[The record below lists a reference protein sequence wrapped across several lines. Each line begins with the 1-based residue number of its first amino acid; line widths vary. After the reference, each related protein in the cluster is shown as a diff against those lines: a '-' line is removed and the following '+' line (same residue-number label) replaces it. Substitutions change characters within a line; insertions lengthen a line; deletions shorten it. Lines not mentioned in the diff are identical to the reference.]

1 MASANFVRRIVVVDD
16 ESIIRYLLVSLLE
29 NLGFEAW
36 SAENAV
42 EAMKLIRKTDP
53 DVVILD
59 LDLGQGAS
67 GADLVS
73 AIRLD
78 NPARGIVMLSNFLPK
93 KNEQLSLDRVVYV
106 HKSELDD
113 SNVLQAAIDRSVGM
127 SRTTSTSTSGEFAA
141 EVQSLTR
148 NQQEILGLL
157 SRGMTNGEIAEQLGT
172 GTRAVER
179 TVTRI
184 YRKLGLS
191 SKPVGARRVE
201 AARRFLITVGSARS
215 NSR

>member
-42 EAMKLIRKTDP
+42 EAMKSIRKTDP

-127 SRTTSTSTSGEFAA
+127 SRTTSTSTTGEFAA

-157 SRGMTNGEIAEQLGT
+157 SRGMTNGEIAEHLGT

-184 YRKLGLS
+184 YQKLGLS

-201 AARRFLITVGSARS
+201 AARRFLITMGSARS

>member
-1 MASANFVRRIVVVDD
+1 MNESGFSRKIVVVDD
-16 ESIIRYLLVSLLE
+16 ENIIRYLLVNLLE

-36 SAENAV
+36 SASTAV
-42 EAMKLIRKTDP
+42 EGMKLIRKVDP
-53 DVVILD
+53 DVVVLD

-73 AIRLD
+73 AIRLQ
-78 NPARGIVMLSNFLPK
+78 NSSRGIVMLSNFLPK
-93 KNEQLSLDRVVYV
+93 KTEQLALERVSYL
-106 HKSELDD
+106 HKSELHDA
-113 SNVLQAAIDRSVGM
+113 SVLQRAIDSSVGLATPPQAHPVGVYA
-127 SRTTSTSTSGEFAA
+127 SDIQA
-141 EVQSLTR
+141 LTR

-157 SRGMTNGEIAEQLGT
+157 AQGKTNEEISIELGI

-184 YRKLGLS
+184 YQKLDLS

-201 AARRFLITVGSARS
+201 AARRFLMTLGSARS
-215 NSR
+215 GT

>member
-1 MASANFVRRIVVVDD
+1 MSSPGFVRRVVVVDD
-16 ESIIRYLLVSLLE
+16 ENIIRYLLVSLLE
-29 NLGFEAW
+29 NMGFEAW
-36 SAENAV
+36 AAESAV

-53 DVVILD
+53 DVVVLD

-73 AIRLD
+73 AIRLE

-106 HKSELDD
+106 HKSELND
-113 SNVLQAAIDRSVGM
+113 SDVLKNAIDRSVGLVKP
-127 SRTTSTSTSGEFAA
+127 SSLHSDVEFAE
-141 EVQSLTR
+141 EVQSLTK

-157 SRGMTNGEIAEQLGT
+157 SRGMTNGEIAQELGT
-172 GTRAVER
+172 GIRAVER

-184 YRKLGLS
+184 YQKLGLS
-191 SKPVGARRVE
+191 EKPVGARRVE
-201 AARRFLITVGSARS
+201 AARRFLITLGSARS
-215 NSR
+215 SIR